1 MCSFMIRLNTLINQ
15 ANLTGQF
22 LELFRTPLRIGWY
35 LVEIIYDTTNQNSLQ
50 DFLKDVK
57 PLYAIGRGILR
68 ALKPEFFSS
77 AVKAPN
83 NAPGQFEEFRKFKC
97 LWLAY

>member
-1 MCSFMIRLNTLINQ
+1 MIRLNTLINQ

-22 LELFRTPLRIGWY
+22 LELFRARLRIGSY
-35 LVEIIYDTTNQNSLQ
+35 LVEIIYNTTNQNSFQ
-50 DFLKDVK
+50 YFLKDVR
-57 PLYAIGRGILR
+57 PSYAIGRGILR

-97 LWLAY
+97 SWLAY